1 MQTLFKKVCLESL
14 AVCLYDN
21 TIHVV
26 PISHGIQAFK
36 FTDIPQQHCLKDC
49 EVSWNCYLWQHLK
62 LTSSQFNKSLV
73 SSQKNAFRSSR
84 SHEQY
89 LRTVYDDK
97 KSNFNKLL
105 VKNGCLY
112 PSSTFTKLAVE
123 CLKFLEVEVLKLL
136 MNYFNLERKYLM
148 N

>member
-1 MQTLFKKVCLESL
+1 M
-14 AVCLYDN
+14 
-21 TIHVV
+21 
-26 PISHGIQAFK
+26 
-36 FTDIPQQHCLKDC
+36 
-49 EVSWNCYLWQHLK
+49 
-62 LTSSQFNKSLV
+62 

-123 CLKFLEVEVLKLL
+123 MSKVSRGWSPEIVNELF
-136 MNYFNLERKYLM
+136 
-148 N
+148 